1 MMAIFMPALAV
12 CSAWE
17 DRDERLLNP
26 AWHDILFTPRLL
38 ICLLQTAKRAR
49 RERVDQ
55 DELVILQ
62 GAAAVTQAAAAVVA
76 LAAAES
82 DSDDDDGRSL
92 PRPGG
97 SNADGRPDYW
107 QSPWGRMLTEQAEQL
122 RDPASPQAKV
132 FRRRFRA
139 PYRLALLYSDWTKE
153 AFGSKAPIAN
163 QPAVPMELKVLGVL
177 RILGRGC
184 TTDDVKE
191 LSFISETCMSAFFH
205 RFCEWGRVVM
215 FPKWVTWPTSKEEIA
230 KAMGPY
236 CALGFDGAM
245 GSTDAVHIAWGGCP
259 QGLAVL
265 HTGKEG
271 CVPRHVANQKMHVFS
286 TSRCLWNLLC

>member
-1 MMAIFMPALAV
+1 V
-12 CSAWE
+12 
-17 DRDERLLNP
+17 
-26 AWHDILFTPRLL
+26 
-38 ICLLQTAKRAR
+38 AKRAR
-49 RERVDQ
+49 RQRAHQE
-55 DELVILQ
+55 ELEMMQ
-62 GAAAVTQAAAAVVA
+62 ATAAVIQAAAAAAA

-82 DSDDDDGRSL
+82 DDGDGDDGRSL

-97 SNADGRPDYW
+97 SNAAGRPDYW

-122 RDPASPQAKV
+122 KDPASPQAKV

-139 PYRLALLYSDWTKE
+139 PYLLADMYVKWATE
-153 AFGSKAPIAN
+153 ALGSKRPIAN
-163 QPAVPMELKVLGVL
+163 QPGVPMELKVLGVL

-191 LSFISETCMSAFFH
+191 LSFISESHMSAFFH
-205 RFCEWGRVVM
+205 RFCKWGRDVM
-215 FPKWVTWPTSKEEIA
+215 FPKWVTWPQSKEEIA

-236 CALGFDGAM
+236 CALGFDGAI

-259 QGLAVL
+259 QKLAIL

-271 CVPRHVANQKMHVFS
+271 WVPRHIPTQQKYM
-286 TSRCLWNLLC
+286 